1 MSFFK
6 TRQIIIDNR
15 DKHVID
21 EYKSGKSKTA
31 TMFDALLEDIKNN
44 ERLINR

>member
-21 EYKSGKSKTA
+21 EDKSGKSKTA
-31 TMFDALLEDIKNN
+31 RMFDALLKDVKNN
-44 ERLINR
+44 GRVINR